1 MLKKTYDFTDI
12 AVRDLLEKVDEYQAI
27 EGNDI
32 ADILFEFRVFE
43 TEVIKG
49 LQERFYKR
57 YPYNYR
63 SKMAESLD
71 VSVRKISRFIKK
83 K

>member
-43 TEVIKG
+43 TRVIKG

-57 YPYNYR
+57 YPYDFQR
-63 SKMAESLD
+63 KMADCLD
-71 VSVRKISRFIKK
+71 ASPAKIRYICNKK
-83 K
+83 